1 MEKNSTAMVSR
12 SLRLHK
18 DTLRTLKQQ
27 ADLQG
32 LGITVY
38 IRKVLESL
46 VDNLKSQEAM
56 TDLVEITEE
65 LGLYESR

>member
-1 MEKNSTAMVSR
+1 MGTTSNAMVSR
-12 SLRLHK
+12 SLRLKK
-18 DTLRTLKQQ
+18 DTLKVLQEQ

-46 VDNLKSQEAM
+46 VENLAAIPEVSEN
-56 TDLVEITEE
+56 DH
-65 LGLYESR
+65 

>member
-1 MEKNSTAMVSR
+1 METTSTAMVSR
-12 SLRLHK
+12 SLRLK
-18 DTLRTLKQQ
+18 KETLKVLQEQ

-46 VDNLKSQEAM
+46 VENLTAIPEVSEN
-56 TDLVEITEE
+56 DH
-65 LGLYESR
+65 

>member
-1 MEKNSTAMVSR
+1 MEKTSTAMVSR
-12 SLRLHK
+12 SLRLRK
-18 DTLRTLKQQ
+18 DTLKVLQEQ

-46 VDNLKSQEAM
+46 VTNLSE
-56 TDLVEITEE
+56 ETEV
-65 LGLYESR
+65 SN

>member
-1 MEKNSTAMVSR
+1 MEKTSTAMVSR
-12 SLRLHK
+12 SLRLRK
-18 DTLRTLKQQ
+18 DTLKVLQEQ

-46 VDNLKSQEAM
+46 VANLSEE
-56 TDLVEITEE
+56 VEV
-65 LGLYESR
+65 SN

>member
-1 MEKNSTAMVSR
+1 MEKTSTAMVSR
-12 SLRLHK
+12 SLRLRK
-18 DTLRTLKQQ
+18 DTLKVLQEQ

-46 VDNLKSQEAM
+46 VENLTAIPEVSEN
-56 TDLVEITEE
+56 DH
-65 LGLYESR
+65 